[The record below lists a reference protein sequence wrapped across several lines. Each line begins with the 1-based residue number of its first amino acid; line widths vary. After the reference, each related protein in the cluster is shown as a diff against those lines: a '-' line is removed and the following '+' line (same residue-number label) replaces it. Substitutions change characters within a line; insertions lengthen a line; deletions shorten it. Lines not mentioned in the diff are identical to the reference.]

1 MTTIETD
8 FRIDYNPSYVKH
20 NPITK
25 GSLWLW
31 STERKYSEV
40 TGEEIIGSGTKP
52 HVSRSLSY
60 LKILE
65 KIETRPAR
73 LAIIKKAILMIHKGE
88 VGAVPSV

>member
-1 MTTIETD
+1 MTIIETNY
-8 FRIDYNPSYVKH
+8 RIDYNHRWAKTKPE
-20 NPITK
+20 TK

-31 STERKYSEV
+31 STEQKYSEA
-40 TGEEIIGSGTKP
+40 GELITVSGALSEIT
-52 HVSRSLSY
+52 RNLSY

-73 LAIIKKAILMIHKGE
+73 LAIIKKAIQMIHKGE